1 MTTKEK
7 NLSLGVNRVRHQFW
21 NEKSICS
28 LVERPS
34 GKNSIFS
41 NILDCVIIFVFQ
53 DVILRKY

>member
-34 GKNSIFS
+34 GKNSIS

-53 DVILRKY
+53 DVIVHKY